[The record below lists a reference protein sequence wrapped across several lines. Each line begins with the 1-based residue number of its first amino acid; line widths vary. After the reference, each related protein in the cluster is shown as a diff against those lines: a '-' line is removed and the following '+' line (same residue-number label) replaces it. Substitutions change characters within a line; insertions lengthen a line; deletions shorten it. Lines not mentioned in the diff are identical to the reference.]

1 MPTSPKLYR
10 PAVGIALFNQHGKV
24 FLGRRKNARG
34 PYIWQMPQGG
44 IDEGETPK
52 QAAIRELEE
61 ETGIPPALTYP
72 IGEIDMWLKYDF
84 PPQINNSRI
93 VKKWRGQKQRWFA
106 FRYQGNDAQIDLN
119 AHSEI
124 EFDHWRWDTLGM
136 AEKLIVPFKRT
147 VYEHVR
153 AEFSKFET

>member
-61 ETGIPPALTYP
+61 ETGIPPALISP

-84 PPQINNSRI
+84 PPQISGSQI

-106 FRYQGNDAQIDLN
+106 FGYQGNDAQIDLN